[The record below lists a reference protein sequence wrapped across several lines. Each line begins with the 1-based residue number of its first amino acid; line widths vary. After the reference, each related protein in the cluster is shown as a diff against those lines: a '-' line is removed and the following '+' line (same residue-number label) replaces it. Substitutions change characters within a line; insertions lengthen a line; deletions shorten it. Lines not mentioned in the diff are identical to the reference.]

1 MSTAERLGDSD
12 IIGVTNI
19 PKLSEDIGY
28 VGTVY
33 FLAVNPKAKN
43 LDVTLDY
50 ISDFCKYMVTQ
61 KDTFLLK
68 DESLY
73 TDTPIMKE
81 YYEVYKEGEIV
92 FSMEDELYW
101 DVFWD
106 YLDDEIGL
114 EEMIEEMER
123 KLRIYLG
130 E

>member
-1 MSTAERLGDSD
+1 MIT
-12 IIGVTNI
+12 IGFL
-19 PKLSEDIGY
+19 KLL
-28 VGTVY
+28 T
-33 FLAVNPKAKN
+33 AKN
-43 LDVTLDY
+43 LYNNIETSGIKLH
-50 ISDFCKYMVTQ
+50 
-61 KDTFLLK
+61 LA
-68 DESLY
+68 ES
-73 TDTPIMKE
+73 KQV
-81 YYEVYKEGEIV
+81 VYKEGEIV